1 MPDINNTIKPAAA
14 EGLAPSAPQN
24 GTTMGQ
30 AWNEL
35 DKGGANSSLTPNVS
49 TISSGKAVNVDIYA
63 MPKEFQKHN
72 SVAGS
77 NFSLGM
83 FVMLGALVLLLIAG
97 SGAVLYYLKPEL
109 LGKFT
114 GLPVTKSVVE
124 QVEVSP
130 EVPVE
135 LLNNTATTTI
145 EVATSTE
152 SGIASSTPAKEVYLA
167 YNIELGAINTFAD
180 YFSLV
185 NKYGS
190 ARRVQQI
197 EAEKLLADAAVD
209 KGVATVLELRKSV
222 PVLDTLAKITDTVTD
237 QTASLAIVLTDN
249 ESRGT
254 VDMIWEQGAWKI
266 DNENWTLAK
275 TEEKIVYI
283 PGVDRDN
290 DGLTDKEEELF
301 ATNKENSDSDADG
314 YSDAIE
320 VSGLYDPT
328 KKAAKLVDS
337 GKFATYLSDDG
348 AYSIIRPS
356 EWSQSRDTA
365 DNSVNFRAKD
375 DHYVKIATVENF
387 DKANLASIYNK
398 KFKVAQIDST
408 ALVSNDT
415 WEGITTPDGLGI
427 YVMSK
432 LDKSRYYVLEYKV
445 PAASQ
450 VEEYKAVFLAMIKSL
465 VLKK

>member
-24 GTTMGQ
+24 ATTMGQ

-35 DKGGANSSLTPNVS
+35 EKGGANSSLTPNVS
-49 TISSGKAVNVDIYA
+49 NVSNGKAVNVDIYA

-77 NFSLGM
+77 NFSLGV

-152 SGIASSTPAKEVYLA
+152 TGIASSTPAKEVYLA
-167 YNIELGAINTFAD
+167 YNIELAAINTFAD

-222 PVLDTLAKITDTVTD
+222 PVLDPLAKITDTVTD

-254 VDMIWEQGAWKI
+254 VDMIWELGFF
-266 DNENWTLAK
+266 ENNLC
-275 TEEKIVYI
+275 
-283 PGVDRDN
+283 VD
-290 DGLTDKEEELF
+290 
-301 ATNKENSDSDADG
+301 
-314 YSDAIE
+314 
-320 VSGLYDPT
+320 
-328 KKAAKLVDS
+328 
-337 GKFATYLSDDG
+337 
-348 AYSIIRPS
+348 
-356 EWSQSRDTA
+356 
-365 DNSVNFRAKD
+365 
-375 DHYVKIATVENF
+375 
-387 DKANLASIYNK
+387 
-398 KFKVAQIDST
+398 
-408 ALVSNDT
+408 
-415 WEGITTPDGLGI
+415 
-427 YVMSK
+427 
-432 LDKSRYYVLEYKV
+432 
-445 PAASQ
+445 
-450 VEEYKAVFLAMIKSL
+450 
-465 VLKK
+465 